1 MLRFVGV
8 IIDIK
13 GDQDFLYT
21 RESNSKLLMLS
32 LSMTRGAGQGGVVAS
47 SPDRV
52 TGLCHVSHH
61 PS

>member
-21 RESNSKLLMLS
+21 RESNLKLLS
-32 LSMTRGAGQGGVVAS
+32 LSMTRGAGHGGVVAA
-47 SPDRV
+47 SPDMV

>member
-21 RESNSKLLMLS
+21 RESNLKLLS
-32 LSMTRGAGQGGVVAS
+32 LSMTRGAEQGGGATA
-47 SPDRV
+47 SPDIA
-52 TGLCHVSHH
+52 TG
-61 PS
+61 